1 RDVWSAAR
9 NQMFIKKF
17 LGSDEG
23 AMIQRITEL
32 TKDEKG
38 EKVLIHLVA
47 DLVGDGVIG
56 DNNREGMEEEMMSY
70 SQEITIDLISH
81 QVLSKGKLA

>member
-1 RDVWSAAR
+1 MAVTNFARLTPRQKIVWSRDVWSAAR

-17 LGSDEG
+17 LGSDDG

-56 DNNREGMEEEMMSY
+56 DNNREGMEEE
-70 SQEITIDLISH
+70 
-81 QVLSKGKLA
+81 